1 MSSSHSSRSK
11 SDLRP
16 EFMATLGLMPPYQD
30 QDVEKAYHAKLKEI
44 RPDLGGD
51 RQAFYDVQNAYAR
64 AKEYVKF
71 RGDRRGWIANQ
82 VDAYVAVHEVID
94 RLKQFGAEVEL
105 EAVDWLKRSFG
116 DFAQLTESVIG
127 VRLRDADNGDEVV
140 TYLVSQHDRLLELRQ
155 LDLTGSTIT
164 DNAIRQLSVFRRL
177 AELDVSRTSI
187 TWQGLQVV
195 AQLPELETVRA
206 DGTRLGWLG
215 RWRLKRVLSRNRKSA
230 ATARTVHPTKIG

>member
-1 MSSSHSSRSK
+1 MSTSHSVRSK
-11 SDLRP
+11 SDARP
-16 EFMATLGLMPPYQD
+16 DFMATLGLMPPYQD
-30 QDVEKAYHAKLKEI
+30 QDVEKAYHARLKEI

-51 RQAFYDVQNAYAR
+51 RHAFYELQNAYMR

-116 DFAQLTESVIG
+116 DFAQLTESVVG
-127 VRLRDADNGDEVV
+127 VRLRDAANGDEVLS
-140 TYLVSQHDRLLELRQ
+140 YLVSQHERLLELRR
-155 LDLTGSTIT
+155 LDLAGSTIS
-164 DNAIRQLSVFRRL
+164 DDSLRQLSVFRRL
-177 AELDVSRTSI
+177 AELDVSRTLV

-206 DGTRLGWLG
+206 EGAQLGWLG
-215 RWRLKRVLSRNRKSA
+215 RWRLNRVLSRNRKSA

>member
-1 MSSSHSSRSK
+1 
-11 SDLRP
+11 
-16 EFMATLGLMPPYQD
+16 MATLGLMPPYQD
-30 QDVEKAYHAKLKEI
+30 QDVEKAYHARLKEI

-51 RQAFYDVQNAYAR
+51 RQAFYDVQNAYMR

-94 RLKQFGAEVEL
+94 QLKQFGAEVDL

-116 DFAQLTESVIG
+116 DFAQLTESVVG
-127 VRLRDADNGDEVV
+127 VRLRDSANGDEVMSF
-140 TYLVSQHDRLLELRQ
+140 LVNQQERLLELRR
-155 LDLTGSTIT
+155 LDLAGSKIS
-164 DNAIRQLSVFRRL
+164 DNSIRQLSVFRRL
-177 AELDVSRTSI
+177 AELDVSHTPI
-187 TWQGLQVV
+187 TWHGLQVA

-206 DGTRLGWLG
+206 DGAHLGWLG
-215 RWRLKRVLSRNRKSA
+215 RWRLNRVLNRNRKSA